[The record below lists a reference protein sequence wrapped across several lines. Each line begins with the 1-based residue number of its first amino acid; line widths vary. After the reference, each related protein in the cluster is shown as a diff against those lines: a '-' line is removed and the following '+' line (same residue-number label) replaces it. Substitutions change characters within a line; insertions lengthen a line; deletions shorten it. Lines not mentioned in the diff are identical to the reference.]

1 MSEAEL
7 TALSLTDLVAKVK
20 AKEVSAA
27 EVTAAYLARV
37 RALDASIG
45 AYLLVDGEGA
55 TAAAKAIDARIA
67 KGEDA
72 GSLAGAPIALKDIFT
87 TAGLKTTCGSKILAG
102 YVPPYDATVVK
113 KLRAA
118 GAVILGK
125 TNMDEFAMGSSTE
138 NSAFMPTKNPWD
150 LTRTPGGSSGG
161 SAAAVAA
168 DLCAAATGTDT
179 GGSIRQPASVSGVV
193 GMKPTYGRVSRYGM
207 IAFASSLD
215 QGGPLTKT
223 AKDAARLL
231 ETMSGH
237 DPLDSTS
244 ADRPV
249 PKFED
254 ATAKGVKG
262 LKVGVPKEYF
272 GKGLDPEVESVV
284 RGAIDSLRSA
294 GATISEVSLK
304 HTEYAVA
311 TYYLVATAEASSN
324 LARYDGVRY
333 GARVEAGSLTEM
345 YAKTRDAGFGAEVKR
360 RILLGTFVL
369 SAGYYDA
376 YYRKAMQARTL
387 IRRAYESVLTDH
399 DVILGPVSPTPA
411 FRLGEKTADPL
422 AMYLSDI
429 YTIAVNLA
437 GLPGI
442 SVPAGFSTSGLPIGA
457 HVVGRAWDEETV
469 LRAAGAIEAAA
480 GIANR
485 KPMLK
490 GAA

>member
-1 MSEAEL
+1 VAVVDL

-27 EVTAAYLARV
+27 EVAAAYLARV

-67 KGEDA
+67 KGEDC
-72 GSLAGAPIALKDIFT
+72 GPLAGAPIALKDIFT
-87 TAGLKTTCGSKILAG
+87 TAGVKTTCGSKILAG

-215 QGGPLTKT
+215 QGGPLAKT
-223 AKDAARLL
+223 VRDAARLL
-231 ETMSGH
+231 ESMSGH

-249 PKFED
+249 PKLED
-254 ATAKGVKG
+254 AATKGVKG

-311 TYYLVATAEASSN
+311 TYYIVATAEASSN

-333 GARVEAGSLTEM
+333 GARVEAGNLTEM

-360 RILLGTFVL
+360 RILLGTYVL

-387 IRRAYESVLTDH
+387 IRRAYESVLADH

-457 HVVGRAWDEETV
+457 QIVGRAWDEETV

-480 GIANR
+480 GIASR
-485 KPMLK
+485 KPVLN